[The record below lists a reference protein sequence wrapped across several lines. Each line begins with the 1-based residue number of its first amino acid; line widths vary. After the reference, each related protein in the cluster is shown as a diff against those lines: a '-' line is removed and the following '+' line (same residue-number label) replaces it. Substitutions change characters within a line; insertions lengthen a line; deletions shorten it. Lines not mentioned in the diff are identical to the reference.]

1 MYGFLILIFWIQ
13 QEKEEANTCRLCI
26 SLFSADG
33 IIQPGGNALS
43 CLRQL
48 PELSKAENYSGL

>member
-26 SLFSADG
+26 SLFSAGG
-33 IIQPGGNALS
+33 IIQPEGNALS

-48 PELSKAENYSGL
+48 PEP